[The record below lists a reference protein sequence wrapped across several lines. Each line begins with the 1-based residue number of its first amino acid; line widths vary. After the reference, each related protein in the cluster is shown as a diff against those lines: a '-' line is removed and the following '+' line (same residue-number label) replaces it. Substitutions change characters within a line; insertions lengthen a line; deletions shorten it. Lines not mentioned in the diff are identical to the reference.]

1 MSDHRDDIERYL
13 RGDMTPDEMHAPE
26 KKALEDPFLADALE
40 GGSAI
45 SPAQFSSDVK
55 ALKQRVSEK
64 TKTSGG
70 IRWYYQAAAAVLVV
84 GVSAAMI
91 FYLSSREGVNTPIA
105 LNAPSQSELQQQP
118 PAADTT
124 LSQPAPADDEQEPYD
139 TRAEAPGVARDEA
152 PQISA
157 NSERDVPG
165 EEQVILK
172 RTQEEEIAPLEAEDP
187 SAEPALAQ
195 TQETAPGAVKIEP
208 PQGARSLRARAETD
222 GRTAEGRIVKGR
234 VTDAEDGMP
243 LPGVNVMV
251 SGAPAGTVT
260 DLNGYYEISVSPTA
274 QALVFSFVGL
284 NSVEAAVPGGE
295 ADTAT
300 LDVKMG
306 PDISALSEVVVVGY
320 GEETERGFEE
330 IKWEPAEPEG
340 GKRAFRRY
348 LETNMKYPRVALE
361 NNIEGRVTVQFTI
374 EPTGDLTDF
383 RVVRG
388 LGYGCDEEVIRLI
401 REGPRWKP
409 TKRNDQPV
417 RGKGKVKLK
426 FALPEGK
433 K

>member
-1 MSDHRDDIERYL
+1 M
-13 RGDMTPDEMHAPE
+13 
-26 KKALEDPFLADALE
+26 
-40 GGSAI
+40 
-45 SPAQFSSDVK
+45 
-55 ALKQRVSEK
+55 
-64 TKTSGG
+64 
-70 IRWYYQAAAAVLVV
+70 
-84 GVSAAMI
+84 
-91 FYLSSREGVNTPIA
+91 
-105 LNAPSQSELQQQP
+105 
-118 PAADTT
+118 
-124 LSQPAPADDEQEPYD
+124 
-139 TRAEAPGVARDEA
+139 
-152 PQISA
+152 
-157 NSERDVPG
+157 
-165 EEQVILK
+165 
-172 RTQEEEIAPLEAEDP
+172 
-187 SAEPALAQ
+187 
-195 TQETAPGAVKIEP
+195 
-208 PQGARSLRARAETD
+208 
-222 GRTAEGRIVKGR
+222 
-234 VTDAEDGMP
+234 
-243 LPGVNVMV
+243 
-251 SGAPAGTVT
+251 
-260 DLNGYYEISVSPTA
+260 
-274 QALVFSFVGL
+274 
-284 NSVEAAVPGGE
+284 PGGE